1 MIIGS
6 RILLAVVAV
15 TVTRNCGSGS
25 RDTYLYFFFKKKLTT
40 LEILYSLKYIHI
52 A

>member
-6 RILLAVVAV
+6 RMLLAVVAV

-25 RDTYLYFFFKKKLTT
+25 RDTYLYFKKKKLTT
-40 LEILYSLKYIHI
+40 FEILYSLKYIHI